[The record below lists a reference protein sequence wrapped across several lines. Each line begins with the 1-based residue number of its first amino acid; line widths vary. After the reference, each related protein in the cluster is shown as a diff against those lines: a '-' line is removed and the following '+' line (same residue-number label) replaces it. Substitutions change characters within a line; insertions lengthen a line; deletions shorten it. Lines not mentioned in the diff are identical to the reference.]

1 MWHISKPDSTPS
13 CLLAHVFFECQFQRV
28 LENSEEKR
36 LPNSAYGKK
45 MKIGEWGRSSSCN
58 LIHEMMDFEKNGTE
72 FSKA

>member
-45 MKIGEWGRSSSCN
+45 MKIGAWSRSSSCN
-58 LIHEMMDFEKNGTE
+58 LIHEMMDFEKKGTE